1 MGPVTFIERA
11 NGHVDVVC
19 KLTSFVLFRAS
30 SVKEAIKKLEGGY
43 CG

>member
-19 KLTSFVLFRAS
+19 RISMFVLFRAS
-30 SVKEAIKKLEGGY
+30 SMKEAIKKLEGGY